1 MTGRLLRFPTVDP
14 LELVL
19 TGMVELDRAQL
30 EQVQEHLTALL
41 AAFAPPSPSPL
52 PSRPVRERPDL
63 PPDVPRGPLGGGYIE
78 WKCIPHGTKV
88 YGPYPYP
95 YLRLRIGGR
104 QRSIYLKGLAQAARA
119 KVVSRASG

>member
-1 MTGRLLRFPTVDP
+1 MTGRLLRFPTADP
-14 LELVL
+14 LEMVL
-19 TGMVELDRAQL
+19 TGLVELDRAQL

-41 AAFAPPSPSPL
+41 EAFAPPSPRMP
-52 PSRPVRERPDL
+52 PSRPVRERLDL

-78 WKCIPHGTKV
+78 WKRIPHGTKM
-88 YGPYPYP
+88 YGPYP

>member
-1 MTGRLLRFPTVDP
+1 MTGRLLRFPTADP
-14 LELVL
+14 LETVL
-19 TGMVELDRAQL
+19 TGLTELDQAQL

-41 AAFAPPSPSPL
+41 AAFAPPNLP

-78 WKCIPHGTKV
+78 WKRIPHGTKV
-88 YGPYPYP
+88 YGPYP

-119 KVVSRASG
+119 AATSTATG